1 MSRTIEQLRADLD
14 AIDSAIARAEL
25 EVRYAERTVK
35 YRSVDEMLK
44 ARAHIAGLIAQNTA
58 SGRRGASSRYNF
70 TTGRGF

>member
-35 YRSVDEMLK
+35 YRSVTK
-44 ARAHIAGLIAQNTA
+44 
-58 SGRRGASSRYNF
+58 
-70 TTGRGF
+70 